1 MYKVYFQDIKPIK
14 VEKMSDVINY
24 LVCHNAIGYEK
35 LNNKSAYEILE
46 EKYKRA
52 LKEKNK
58 YKKIVREL
66 EKSLEKV
73 FEKMEEKQIEIDGS
87 GYYYTDLLPIEEV
100 LDRLKELKGNK
111 NEDKR

>member
-1 MYKVYFQDIKPIK
+1 MYKVYFSDIKPIE
-14 VEKMSDVINY
+14 VDKMSDVINY

-66 EKSLEKV
+66 EKWADENLKDTYAISNGII
-73 FEKMEEKQIEIDGS
+73 FEE
-87 GYYYTDLLPIEEV
+87 LLNII
-100 LDRLKELKGNK
+100 KGDK

>member
-1 MYKVYFQDIKPIK
+1 MYKVYFENRKPIEVDK
-14 VEKMSDVINY
+14 KSDVINY

-58 YKKIVREL
+58 YKKIVRKL
-66 EKSLEKV
+66 EKWADEN
-73 FEKMEEKQIEIDGS
+73 
-87 GYYYTDLLPIEEV
+87 
-100 LDRLKELKGNK
+100 LKETYAISNGIIFEELLNIIKGVK
-111 NEDKR
+111 NG